1 MDEHTHYI
9 QALQATLDHE
19 IPITRQIGRLDFT
32 AICHKPHAAQVEQF
46 ARILREKG
54 KGHLEVRAE
63 IREHHSLAMS
73 FKGRYVALRTN
84 TLYKER

>member
-1 MDEHTHYI
+1 MSDYI
-9 QALQATLDHE
+9 HLVRALQATLDHE

-54 KGHLEVRAE
+54 KGRLEVRAE